1 MIIRDRLLCPDVTGN
16 YVLGDRLRWLFAA
29 FFYKIV
35 IIGYLNYGEQE
46 ERVLQTGINDRRET
60 KQPLGIAAG
69 IQHRKRRGHTG
80 SARTIKEIMEA
91 EMEKH
96 LGYEKSQ
103 RSDSDDARN
112 GYKSKR
118 ITTSYGGMEIE
129 VPQNRKSTFEP
140 TVVKK
145 RQKDITEIYQKIIS
159 MYSKGMTTRQIFATL
174 MDIYGFEAS
183 EGFIS
188 DVTDKLLRQKSSRR
202 GL

>member
-1 MIIRDRLLCPDVTGN
+1 
-16 YVLGDRLRWLFAA
+16 
-29 FFYKIV
+29 
-35 IIGYLNYGEQE
+35 
-46 ERVLQTGINDRRET
+46 
-60 KQPLGIAAG
+60 
-69 IQHRKRRGHTG
+69 
-80 SARTIKEIMEA
+80 MEA